1 MNKLSRLTAL
11 LCALLLCVSALAAA
25 DTIPLTDTM
34 SSYEA
39 IVTSTQ
45 ENLEEQQ
52 AQEAAVAALYES
64 FMASETFAELY
75 VDIMLPAIND
85 ETGEGLALM
94 QAFTEEQIGALANRI
109 RELYGLIEN
118 PTQEDEW
125 DYEDALLTLTLLE
138 NGNDAVVYANIYW
151 NQGEKYDTADN
162 PVVNLDN
169 DYLFIRGTITVPA
182 GKTLTIT
189 GTGFIDHYNSGAY
202 VLFNVKGTLIING
215 NITINCPTSTVN
227 DGTSRAITNSGTV
240 ELNNV
245 TIKGFKS
252 TNISSGS
259 GYEGGAINN
268 SGTLTIT
275 SSTIENCFAYR
286 DGGAIYNTGTATL
299 NNVQFT
305 NCYTTG
311 NNMWGGAIAN
321 LGDLVIENNSS
332 FTECKAMEG
341 GAIYNKGKLEI
352 TNSDFVDC
360 DATGVGG
367 AIWDIGESLTISDT
381 TFKKC
386 SASSTGGAIQYGN
399 SSNPGVEVNST
410 LTNVTID
417 ECSAPSG
424 SGIMLNLHTTGTVNM
439 KDCTVQNCISGT
451 GNSQGGAIR
460 TNGGVGVK
468 LTLDGCH
475 VLNNKNSINGG
486 GIYWNA
492 NREGAMLTVKN
503 SEIIGNEATE
513 RGGGVFL
520 EGANM
525 SFSSTVVS
533 GNKAETGAG
542 ICVNTYGGGMN
553 FGMTAQDKFA
563 LTLGDGCVVEKNTA
577 KDGAGVALC
586 LYGDDPAEGY
596 TYIVNIEDGAKI
608 TRNTATNDGGGIW
621 IKYGTNSYTTDINQK
636 EYNTYVNITGGEVFE
651 NTAGRNGGAI
661 YVDREFIEN
670 ENIEF
675 LVTMSGGTVKEN
687 TALNGN
693 GGSIY
698 VNNGSMIMEGGELIG
713 KDTEASAVNGGAVY
727 VNGGNFTMT
736 GGSIKDSK
744 ASADGGGV
752 YVNGGKVVI
761 GTEGSISHDKPL
773 LTNNTAVNGGA
784 VAVYNAQAIPVMYSG
799 TMSGNEASQYGG
811 AVYVANLGFTMD
823 NGIMTGNS
831 AVDGGAVYVAKGDFV
846 MNDGSISNN
855 DATTNGGA
863 VYMAGGNFT
872 MHHGN
877 VNNNKAIYGGAVYMA
892 GTNSVFK
899 MESGHMDYNT
909 ASDDGGAIYAN
920 GGTLEIG
927 LNGCEGSETE
937 IVDGEA
943 VITDEKAEAHQSKH
957 NCGVQCSHPTM
968 TGNAAADCG
977 GAIAIANEGK
987 VHFYC
992 GNAINNTAQYKGVG
1006 RNVFMN
1012 GGEFY
1017 LYNGANIGVPRDPDL
1032 VIIGGELHNEVT
1044 NKEYVKLKYYK
1055 SNTEDVAADHIGL
1068 AEHEEMMNMPD
1079 GEYFWK
1085 PEEGYVFVGWT
1096 GKGYDSADENKVVRN
1111 RNQYVQSG
1119 DPVEIND
1126 AATNSLGE
1134 TQIVFDGSTNDDEN
1148 GTAVMNLYALWAPIV
1163 NEITYVENVEFTIKT
1178 QDPTQYELKKAEA
1191 DANYSLEIP
1200 PLQMDGYI
1208 IIGWYLYQ
1216 DEGQNANWG
1225 LEPIP
1230 QEIGTNYQ
1238 NLDFVALKATA
1249 DNEDPETRQYFAL
1262 ENPGDVFVL
1271 PIGQMKF
1278 GDITLVA
1285 DMVPA
1290 YGSLKIK
1297 KTGADLTAD
1306 PSQTF
1311 LFHVVGTAD
1320 VSGMPN
1326 TDMTIALLGNQETT
1340 IQHLPVGTYT
1350 VTELS
1355 NWSWRYEATDAEQTA
1370 KIEKPSETP
1379 VVTFDNER
1387 KKDKWLDG
1395 NGYRDN
1401 GFGRIQ

>member
-1 MNKLSRLTAL
+1 MKNLSRLTAL
-11 LCALLLCVSALAAA
+11 LCALLLCLSTLAAA
-25 DTIPLTDTM
+25 EVLPLADTL

-39 IVTSTQ
+39 ILSAAQ
-45 ENLEEQQ
+45 EQQEEQA
-52 AQEAAVAALYES
+52 AQEAAVTALFES
-64 FMASETFAELY
+64 FMTSESFAELY
-75 VDIMLPAIND
+75 VDKMLPAIND
-85 ETGEGLALM
+85 ETGAGRALM

-118 PTQEDEW
+118 PTQKDEG

-138 NGNDAVVYANIYW
+138 NGNDAVVYASYFSGVRSGTIKLSTLD
-151 NQGEKYDTADN
+151 ESTAWVTN
-162 PVVNLDN
+162 
-169 DYLFIRGTITVPA
+169 TITVNA
-182 GKTLTIT
+182 GTTLTIEGP
-189 GTGFIDHYNSGAY
+189 GTIEHWSGNAY
-202 VLFNVKGTLIING
+202 VLFDVKGTLIING
-215 NITINCPTSTVN
+215 NVTINCPTSTVN

-252 TNISSGS
+252 TNTSSGY

-341 GAIYNKGKLEI
+341 GAIWDIG
-352 TNSDFVDC
+352 NSMSISDSTFTKCSADSS
-360 DATGVGG
+360 GG
-367 AIWDIGESLTISDT
+367 AILYGRSGETNPATI
-381 TFKKC
+381 
-386 SASSTGGAIQYGN
+386 N
-399 SSNPGVEVNST
+399 SI
-410 LTNVTID
+410 LDKVTIQGCTAD
-417 ECSAPSG
+417 SG
-424 SGIMLNLHTTGTVNM
+424 SAIMIRSYTKGSVTMQNGCVI
-439 KDCTVQNCISGT
+439 QNCTAVVESD
-451 GNSQGGAIR
+451 QGGTIR
-460 TNGGVGVK
+460 TNGGVNVQM
-468 LTLDGCH
+468 TIDGCTIKD
-475 VLNNKNSINGG
+475 NDGGNNGG
-486 GIYWNA
+486 AIYWNA
-492 NREGAMLTVKN
+492 NGAQSMLTVRN
-503 SEIIGNEATE
+503 SSITGNTTAGN
-513 RGGGVFL
+513 GGGMFL
-520 EGANM
+520 EGARM

-533 GNKAETGAG
+533 GNNAGENGGG
-542 ICVNTYGGGMN
+542 ICINSYGGGMDV
-553 FGMTAQDKFA
+553 GMSASDSFN
-563 LTLGDGCVVEKNTA
+563 LTLNDGFKVQNNTA
-577 KDGAGVALC
+577 ENGGGVAFN
-586 LYGDDPAEGY
+586 LYNADPAHKY
-596 TYIVNIEDGAKI
+596 TYNVTILEGAEI
-608 TRNTATNDGGGIW
+608 TGNNATNDGGGIW
-621 IKYGTNSYTTDINQK
+621 VRYKENTKNTSKVGSVR
-636 EYNTYVNITGGEVFE
+636 EYNVNAKIEGGLIAN
-651 NTAGRNGGAI
+651 NTAVNNGGAFYI
-661 YVDREFIEN
+661 NRSYAKANDITY
-670 ENIEF
+670 
-675 LVTMSGGTVKEN
+675 LVEMSGGTVKEN
-687 TALNGN
+687 TARDGN

-698 VNNGSMIMEGGELIG
+698 LNNGTMVMSGGEIIG
-713 KDTEASAVNGGAVY
+713 FDTVASAKNGGGAY
-727 VNGGNFTMT
+727 INGGDFTMT
-736 GGSIKDSK
+736 GGTIKDSM
-744 ASADGGGV
+744 ASEDGGGV

-761 GTEGSISHDKPL
+761 GTSGSTDHSAPL
-773 LTNNTAVNGGA
+773 LSNNSAVNGGGVAVANATELPIMYSGTMTNNTASQNGGAVYVDDKGFTMDDGVMSENEAVNGGA
-784 VAVYNAQAIPVMYSG
+784 V
-799 TMSGNEASQYGG
+799 
-811 AVYVANLGFTMD
+811 YVD
-823 NGIMTGNS
+823 N
-831 AVDGGAVYVAKGDFV
+831 GDFV
-846 MNDGSISNN
+846 MNDGSVSSN
-855 DATTNGGA
+855 DASENGGA
-863 VYMAGGNFT
+863 VYMNGGNFT

-892 GTNSVFK
+892 GMSSVFK
-899 MESGHMDYNT
+899 MESGTMNNNT

-1208 IIGWYLYQ
+1208 IVGWYLYQ
-1216 DEGQNANWG
+1216 DLNQNANWG
-1225 LEPIP
+1225 LEPMHK
-1230 QEIGTNYQ
+1230 GTGTDYKD
-1238 NLDFVALKATA
+1238 LDYDAMKATA
-1249 DNEDPETRQYFAL
+1249 GNEDAETRQYFAL
-1262 ENPGDVFVL
+1262 KNPGDVFVL

-1290 YGSLKIK
+1290 YGSLKITK
-1297 KTGADLTAD
+1297 IGADLNAD
-1306 PSQTF
+1306 PYQTF

-1320 VSGMPN
+1320 VQGMPN
-1326 TDMTIALLGNQETT
+1326 TDMTVALLGNQETT

-1355 NWSWRYEATDAEQTA
+1355 NWSWRYTPDAASKTA
-1370 KIEKPSETP
+1370 EIENPSVTP
-1379 VVTFDNER
+1379 VVEFTNNR
-1387 KKDKWLDG
+1387 TSDKWLDG
-1395 NGYRDN
+1395 NAYEDN
-1401 GFGRIQ
+1401 KFGKIQ